1 MSAITIENDLVHY
14 EALGRGRPV
23 ILVHGWLGSWRY
35 WVPTMQHL
43 SGKYRAYAIDLWGF
57 GDSGK
62 DANKYAIKEQVS
74 MLFKFFEG
82 MGIRKAVLVGHSLGA
97 AVCLNFARQYPEY
110 THRLLLISPPLVDM
124 GGWGDEL
131 PANMQP
137 RPTAPPKPADPVPNP
152 PSPTNAPST
161 PASSAPNTPNT
172 PSPQSTPNAQNAPSS
187 PSLPKAPAAPTTPT
201 AATPPPSS
209 VQYSHTSE
217 TLAANPF
224 RAAQQP
230 PAAPVLPLSIATVPN
245 TPAEPPSAPIAQGFA
260 AILAALSAGKPPAL
274 LVKHAARDMPDL
286 EMLRAEVTKADEAAF
301 TRTAQSLSAQNL
313 ALELKRLMTP
323 TLLLHGEDD
332 TLLPPPSEMLIQRIN
347 RGKQNGYFLPL
358 IEPTV
363 GHFPMLE
370 ITAKFNRLLLDFLEA
385 TDLTN
390 VQFKDQWKR
399 TVR

>member
-137 RPTAPPKPADPVPNP
+137 RPTAPPKPADPMPNP
-152 PSPTNAPST
+152 PNSLNPSSVPSAPTSNAPNT
-161 PASSAPNTPNT
+161 QSAPNA
-172 PSPQSTPNAQNAPSS
+172 PNASATP
-187 PSLPKAPAAPTTPT
+187 PAANT
-201 AATPPPSS
+201 PPSS

-245 TPAEPPSAPIAQGFA
+245 TPSEPPPPPTAQGFA
-260 AILAALSAGKPPAL
+260 AILAALSASKPPAL
-274 LVKHAARDMPDL
+274 LIKHAARDMPDL
-286 EMLRAEVTKADEAAF
+286 EMLRAEVTKADEVAF

-332 TLLPPPSEMLIQRIN
+332 TLLPPPTEMLIQRIN